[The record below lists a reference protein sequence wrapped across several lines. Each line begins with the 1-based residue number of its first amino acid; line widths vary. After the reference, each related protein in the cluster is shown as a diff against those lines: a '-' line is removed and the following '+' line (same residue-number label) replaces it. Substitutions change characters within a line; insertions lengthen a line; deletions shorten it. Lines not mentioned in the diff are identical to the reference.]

1 MQQLCSMT
9 VGTHKNNVDIDV
21 KFYSSEA
28 TVAST
33 EETNSFILVDHISV
47 VRVYIHAPSTT
58 TSSSG
63 SHPPDGSSTGPEA
76 VISYPWGKIIELCAA
91 DEEFEALEWC
101 FPSFE
106 FLTYFVARWR
116 EALTKLGGRNYL
128 AFKEGSSEW
137 RSIDFQDLESIGGT
151 PHLS

>member
-1 MQQLCSMT
+1 MT
-9 VGTHKNNVDIDV
+9 VGERKDNVDVDV

-33 EETNSFILVDHISV
+33 EETNSSIIVDHISV
-47 VRVYIHAPSTT
+47 VRVYIHAPSTS

-63 SHPPDGSSTGPEA
+63 SHSPNGSSTEPEA
-76 VISYPWGKIIELCAA
+76 VMSYPWGEIVKLCAA

-116 EALTKLGGRNYL
+116 EALKKLGGRNYL
-128 AFKEGSSEW
+128 AFKEGYSEW
-137 RSIDFQDLESIGGT
+137 CSIDFQDLESMGGT
-151 PHLS
+151 